1 MKIKPKTGIVNPVAK
16 AMLQQRK
23 SPQVVLPKKGNKAK
37 RSSEMRY
44 EMQNYIKFTKRKA
57 SNVGQ
62 FKKHNDDWKRE
73 RKIARKQKL
82 QTRKVA

>member
-37 RSSEMRY
+37 R
-44 EMQNYIKFTKRKA
+44 NRKKE
-57 SNVGQ
+57 
-62 FKKHNDDWKRE
+62 FKDALRDAE
-73 RKIARKQKL
+73 L
-82 QTRKVA
+82 Y